1 HIRQS
6 EIHSLFGPW
15 WALNEAHSQNT
26 TASLPVKR
34 LIKRFGFPS
43 PSRALLHSPVSRD
56 SRLPL
61 SSSSITS
68 PLLRPLLNRVGGA
81 SGFLRDLAAVVVL
94 PFCGFPPMDKASR
107 CLKSLRGLCVTSCR
121 KDNHRE
127 QHADDVADHAREET
141 AASRVEAGASVVVVE
156 VQEHEQHAIVTETIA
171 AMDLTPPVP
180 ASETA
185 ERSGTGD
192 DANAAAAIKVQTA
205 FRSYLVRVILVLHCA
220 TFASSTSWICC
231 EIRWSDMLVGDEQAR
246 KELRMLRGIVKLQAL
261 VRGQLVRRQRDE
273 RLRLLDS
280 DGRQRTTAMTPGR
293 WSPHHPHTEKSKAAV
308 QDGSSSTSPQRH
320 QQSRH
325 NMAESSCHSRA
336 LLPLI
341 VSRQQR
347 NPASESE
354 VVMKEEEELPS
365 TPLTFREWALAS
377 SSSSGGG
384 APRGRAAAAAASRGT
399 SAGRQQQR
407 RGARVGRARGAAAPA
422 MSRSP
427 PQGRAQLRAQWRT
440 QEFLLEKALST
451 DVGAIGRSNAK
462 STRR

>member
-1 HIRQS
+1 M
-6 EIHSLFGPW
+6 
-15 WALNEAHSQNT
+15 
-26 TASLPVKR
+26 
-34 LIKRFGFPS
+34 
-43 PSRALLHSPVSRD
+43 
-56 SRLPL
+56 
-61 SSSSITS
+61 S

-81 SGFLRDLAAVVVL
+81 SVFLRDLAAVVVL

-141 AASRVEAGASVVVVE
+141 AASRVEAGASVVE
-156 VQEHEQHAIVTETIA
+156 VQEHEQHAIVTEAETKTIA

-336 LLPLI
+336 LI

-365 TPLTFREWALAS
+365 TPLTCRYWLPAS

-384 APRGRAAAAAASRGT
+384 APRGRAAAAAASRGRI
-399 SAGRQQQR
+399 AGRQQQR
-407 RGARVGRARGAAAPA
+407 RGARGLGRARGAAAPA
-422 MSRSP
+422 TSRSP
-427 PQGRAQLRAQWRT
+427 PQGRAHLRASPGQGPSSRPRPVASDEGGPPRWIR
-440 QEFLLEKALST
+440 
-451 DVGAIGRSNAK
+451 
-462 STRR
+462 